1 MSQVSWT
8 AEIAERAENCSS
20 IHFFLARGTGE
31 AYPGKVADIA
41 NGACAQLGGTC
52 DYEDIIYP
60 AYTNDTTG
68 FCMSIEAGVQ
78 NGTKQLT
85 DYAERC
91 PDSKLVL
98 GGYSQGGQLVTDVL
112 GGAGGFLWGDCEQS
126 SSPELNYASVGSH
139 VAAVYLFG
147 DARHT
152 ANQPYNYLNGSAYN
166 SSVPRTLPMLDA
178 LDQYANKIRSYCEES
193 DPVCA
198 NGTDIQ
204 THLSYFDYYTGD
216 AISWVVSTL
225 KGAA

>member
-1 MSQVSWT
+1 MGKILTVLGLGLIMSQVSWT

-139 VAAVYLFG
+139 GMPHFHNNPWLII
-147 DARHT
+147 T
-152 ANQPYNYLNGSAYN
+152 NANSAY
-166 SSVPRTLPMLDA
+166 SCCSLSIWRCTTHGEPA
-178 LDQYANKIRSYCEES
+178 L
-193 DPVCA
+193 
-198 NGTDIQ
+198 
-204 THLSYFDYYTGD
+204 
-216 AISWVVSTL
+216 
-225 KGAA
+225 